1 MPDQLSRR
9 AFVAAAAASAV
20 SKTFAAP
27 GARDDAPALTVESF
41 HSRRRFV
48 ETASG
53 QIAYVEQGAGPVA
66 LFIHGV
72 PLNGFHWRHVI
83 AEMQGIRRC
92 VVLDLMSLG
101 YTRISPTQDVSFAA
115 QAKMIRQ
122 FIDAMGFDKID
133 LIAND
138 SGGGIAQIFAAHN
151 PERLRTLTLTNCDTH
166 DNWPPVAIG
175 PSIQAAREGTLLDRY
190 VALIDDSAERYKR
203 LTRAYADSRVL
214 TDEVYR
220 VYIDPLRATNESRNN
235 FHRYWIAF
243 DNAQTLA
250 IEPLLRQL
258 KVPTLVVW
266 ALDDIF
272 FDVKWAH
279 WLQRTIPGVVRVVE
293 VPGARLFF
301 PEDRPQALVEPLRSF
316 LASASR
322 GA

>member
-1 MPDQLSRR
+1 M
-9 AFVAAAAASAV
+9 
-20 SKTFAAP
+20 
-27 GARDDAPALTVESF
+27 TVEFF
-41 HSRRRFV
+41 HARRRFA
-48 ETASG
+48 ETESG

-72 PLNGFHWRHVI
+72 PLNGLHWRYVI
-83 AEMQGIRRC
+83 AAMQDIRRC
-92 VVLDLMSLG
+92 VALDLMGLG
-101 YTRISPTQDVSFAA
+101 YSRISPTQDVSFVA

-122 FIDAMGFDKID
+122 FIDAMGFDKVD

-166 DNWPPVAIG
+166 DNWPPTAIG
-175 PSIQAAREGTLLDRY
+175 PSIEAARQGILLDRY
-190 VALIDDSAERYKR
+190 VALIDDAAERYT
-203 LTRAYADSRVL
+203 LLSRAYADSRVL

-220 VYIDPLRATNESRNN
+220 AYIDPLRATKENRNN

-243 DNAQTLA
+243 NNTQTLA

-272 FDVKWAH
+272 FDVKWAY
-279 WLQRTIPGVVRVVE
+279 WLQSTIPGVVRVVE
-293 VPGARLFF
+293 VPAAKLFF
-301 PEDRPQALVEPLRSF
+301 PEDRPQALVEPLRLF
-316 LASASR
+316 LAPGSR